1 MNSEFPTA
9 VHLLVY
15 LAHAPGQT
23 ANSEELARN
32 VNTNPVRVRKT
43 MGCLREQGWVSTR
56 EGNGGGYFLEAAP
69 DSIRLSDVYRA
80 SCCGGL
86 RPKKST
92 GRAESECKISSGISG
107 AMDHYF
113 AEAERHYL
121 DYFDGV
127 TIQDVRNRIVG
138 GSAAGDP
145 QVSSALQ

>member
-92 GRAESECKISSGISG
+92 GRAESECEISSGISG

-113 AEAERHYL
+113 AEAEQRYL
-121 DYFDGV
+121 NYFDEV
-127 TIQDVRNRIVG
+127 TVQDVLDRIVG
-138 GSAAGDP
+138 GKGRTAPEARS
-145 QVSSALQ
+145 L